1 MGTYVAFLIVLFNM
15 TSFRASKVLV
25 TLFGIELGAAQFFI
39 GVLVATY
46 SVFPM
51 LLAIYAGKLSDRL
64 GVRTPMLA
72 GSLGMS
78 AALAFPF
85 FYPQMPALYVSAALL
100 GVSHVFYNVSMQNLI
115 GSLGGPEDR
124 TRNFNNYS
132 LIMAVGS
139 FVGPLLAGFSIDL
152 AGHARSYLFF
162 AFVPL
167 VSIALIAAARG
178 IGRPRPVDAPAKEH
192 AMQGKGLL
200 SSAPLRRTL
209 ITSAVVL
216 TGIDLFQFYMPIY
229 GHHVGLSA
237 SAIGVVLSMFA
248 AAAFVIRIA
257 LPAMAR
263 RWGEEKLLTWSLF
276 VGAATYVL
284 FPFFDSLA
292 ALAAVAFGLGLS
304 LGLGQPLSL
313 MLIYAAS
320 PSGRTGEALG
330 LRMTIN
336 NFTHIVVP
344 LVFGALGTALGV
356 APVFAANALM
366 LAGGGALI
374 RRPAYNSNRDPEK
387 LT

>member
-1 MGTYVAFLIVLFNM
+1 MRAHIALLIVFFNM

-39 GVLVATY
+39 GILVATY

-64 GVRTPMLA
+64 GVRTPMLC
-72 GSLGMS
+72 GSVGMS
-78 AALAFPF
+78 GALALPF
-85 FYPQMPALYVSAALL
+85 VYPHMPALYASAALL

-115 GSLGGPEDR
+115 GGLGGPDDR

-132 LIMAVGS
+132 LVMALGS
-139 FVGPLLAGFSIDL
+139 FVGPLVAGFLIDL
-152 AGHARSYLFF
+152 TGHARSYLVF
-162 AFVPL
+162 ALVPL

-178 IGRPRPVDAPAKEH
+178 IGRPRVADATSAEH
-192 AMQGKGLL
+192 VAHGQGLL
-200 SSAPLRRTL
+200 ASAPLRRTL

-237 SAIGVVLSMFA
+237 SAIGVILSMFA
-248 AAAFVIRIA
+248 VAAFVIRIA
-257 LPAMAR
+257 LPSMAR
-263 RWGEEKLLTWSLF
+263 RWGEERLLTWSLF
-276 VGAATYVL
+276 AGAATYVL
-284 FPFFDSLA
+284 FPFFDSLF
-292 ALAAVAFGLGLS
+292 ALALVAFCLGLS

-320 PSGRTGEALG
+320 PAARTGEALG

-344 LVFGALGTALGV
+344 VAFGALGTALGV
-356 APVFAANALM
+356 APVFVANALM

-374 RRPAYNSNRDPEK
+374 RRGPQ
-387 LT
+387 

>member
-1 MGTYVAFLIVLFNM
+1 MGAYVAFLIVLFNM

-39 GVLVATY
+39 GILVATY
-46 SVFPM
+46 SIFPM

-64 GVRTPMLA
+64 GVRMPMLL
-72 GSLGMS
+72 GSFGMS

-100 GVSHVFYNVSMQNLI
+100 GVSHIFYNVSMQNLI

-132 LIMAVGS
+132 LVMAVGS
-139 FVGPLLAGFSIDL
+139 FIGPLAAGVSIDL
-152 AGHARSYLFF
+152 AGYARTYLYL
-162 AFVPL
+162 ALVPL
-167 VSIALIAAARG
+167 ISIALIVSARG
-178 IGRPRPVDAPAKEH
+178 TGRPRGVEAH
-192 AMQGKGLL
+192 AGKHTADGKGLL
-200 SSAPLRRTL
+200 ASARLRRTL

-229 GHHVGLSA
+229 GHYVGLSA

-263 RWGEEKLLTWSLF
+263 RWGEERLLTWSLIL
-276 VGAATYVL
+276 GAATYVL
-284 FPFFDSLA
+284 FPFFDSA
-292 ALAAVAFGLGLS
+292 PALAVVAFGLGLS

-313 MLIYAAS
+313 MLIYASS
-320 PSGRTGEALG
+320 PPGRTGEALG

-344 LVFGALGTALGV
+344 VVFGALGTALGV
-356 APVFAANALM
+356 APVFVANALM
-366 LAGGGALI
+366 LAGGGVLT
-374 RRPAYNSNRDPEK
+374 RRSVK
-387 LT
+387 T

>member
-1 MGTYVAFLIVLFNM
+1 
-15 TSFRASKVLV
+15 
-25 TLFGIELGAAQFFI
+25 
-39 GVLVATY
+39 
-46 SVFPM
+46 
-51 LLAIYAGKLSDRL
+51 
-64 GVRTPMLA
+64 
-72 GSLGMS
+72 
-78 AALAFPF
+78 
-85 FYPQMPALYVSAALL
+85 
-100 GVSHVFYNVSMQNLI
+100 
-115 GSLGGPEDR
+115 
-124 TRNFNNYS
+124 
-132 LIMAVGS
+132 
-139 FVGPLLAGFSIDL
+139 
-152 AGHARSYLFF
+152 
-162 AFVPL
+162 
-167 VSIALIAAARG
+167 
-178 IGRPRPVDAPAKEH
+178 
-192 AMQGKGLL
+192 MQGKGLL